1 MATREL
7 GDDPPDR
14 PVSTGYLYSGMAIA
28 GVHAVG
34 RRPSDGRVVKY

>member
-14 PVSTGYLYSGMAIA
+14 PVTTGYLYSGMAIA

-34 RRPSDGRVVKY
+34 RRLSDDKLVKY